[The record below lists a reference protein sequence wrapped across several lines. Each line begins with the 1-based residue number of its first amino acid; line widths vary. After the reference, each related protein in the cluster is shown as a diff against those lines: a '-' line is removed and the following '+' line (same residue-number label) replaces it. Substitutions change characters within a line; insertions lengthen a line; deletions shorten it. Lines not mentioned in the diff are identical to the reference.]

1 MIDDSSIPKLANG
14 IELLSEDNQYYL
26 YHIPDN
32 KVLLLENQV
41 SVDIIKLCNGANP
54 VNSIVIE
61 LNNTYSNGSE
71 TEIKSDLIEMLN
83 TLNAENFIEIT

>member
-14 IELLSEDNQYYL
+14 IELLYEDNQFYL

-32 KVLLLENQV
+32 KVVLLENLV
-41 SVDIIKLCNGANP
+41 SVDIIKLCNGENSI
-54 VNSIVIE
+54 NSIVGE
-61 LNNTYSNGSE
+61 LNNMYSNVTE

-83 TLNAENFIEIT
+83 TLNTENFVEIT

>member
-1 MIDDSSIPKLANG
+1 MIGDLSIPKLANG

-32 KVLLLENQV
+32 KVILLENLV
-41 SVDIIKLCNGANP
+41 SVDIIKLCNGKNS
-54 VNSIVIE
+54 VSSIVVE
-61 LNNTYSNGSE
+61 LNNMYSNVTE

-83 TLNAENFIEIT
+83 TLNTENFVEIT